1 MKIMI
6 LGAGGFIGTN
16 LAIRLAENRSSQLTL
31 VDKKDSYFQHISE
44 AGLEADLKIS
54 DFGQGCDYEILTK
67 GQEVIY
73 YLVSTTSPGN
83 SNQNIPKELS
93 ENVVAAAEFLKAC
106 IVNKVKKVIFL
117 SSGGTVYGLE
127 GKCPISEETVAYPI
141 NSYGVQKLMIEKL
154 FYLYHYLYGLEYK
167 IIRLANPYG
176 PYQRPNNSL
185 GVVTNFVYQALKGEP
200 LTIYG
205 DGKVIRD
212 FIYID
217 DVITA
222 ILNISE
228 YQGKHSMFNL
238 GSGMGSSIRQVVE
251 AIEKTMDLMVDVT
264 YLTGRTVDVPVN
276 ILDISR
282 YESVFGEWKPIS
294 LEEGIRRTADF
305 LKRYY

>member
-127 GKCPISEETVAYPI
+127 GKCPISEETVANPI

-238 GSGMGSSIRQVVE
+238 GSGMGSSIRQVVD

-305 LKRYY
+305 LKRHY

>member
-127 GKCPISEETVAYPI
+127 GKCPISEETVANPI